1 MISLDKKL
9 FKGDF
14 KQRLG
19 NDMSLSGGDM
29 RVQNSAEKEELK
41 AITKPRWISKEQ
53 GSAIKSAIKQKLENE
68 QKNGKLRQIN
78 HELKQRGMVGDIVGK
93 FADKG
98 VDKLFDW
105 IGIDNPLD

>member
-1 MISLDKKL
+1 MK
-9 FKGDF
+9 FKG
-14 KQRLG
+14 
-19 NDMSLSGGDM
+19 
-29 RVQNSAEKEELK
+29 AERQ

-53 GSAIKSAIKQKLENE
+53 GLAIKSAIKQKLENE

-78 HELKQRGMVGDIVGK
+78 HEAKQRGMAGDFVGK
-93 FADKG
+93 MVDKG